1 LEFQQTHLYFYL
13 KQVKRMSGENQGFYL
28 PIIGVYSLFYVYSQC
43 HIVKFKGASGE
54 RSMKMEKNQTILIVD
69 DEIDFVEALKKTLE
83 KAAYIVVTAG
93 DREEAEKMV
102 RSHEPDAI
110 VLGTIMPRG
119 DAFLFHKWM
128 KQTLGFGNLPIMVIN
143 APPEK
148 QLLKGWRMDEGM
160 QMDAEDFLAKPV
172 EPTALIPRI
181 QALLDRATKKIRVLI
196 VDDHAVVRDGIR
208 SVLSL
213 QRDMQVIGEAVNGKE
228 ALDKTIEL
236 IPDVVV
242 MDIVMPVMN
251 GLDAAREICQ
261 KCKSAKVLMLTQYDE
276 EENVLASKKVG
287 AVGFIPKASASSR
300 LLTGIRSVARGDQ
313 SWIESLQPH
322 VRNQG

>member
-1 LEFQQTHLYFYL
+1 
-13 KQVKRMSGENQGFYL
+13 
-28 PIIGVYSLFYVYSQC
+28 
-43 HIVKFKGASGE
+43 
-54 RSMKMEKNQTILIVD
+54 MEKKDTILIVD
-69 DEIDFVEALKKTLE
+69 DEVEFVEALKRTLE
-83 KAAYIVVTAG
+83 NVGYIVVTAG
-93 DREEAEKMV
+93 DREQAEKMV
-102 RSHEPDAI
+102 RSLEPDAI

-172 EPTALIPRI
+172 ESVALVPRI
-181 QALLDRATKKIRVLI
+181 QALLDKATKKIRVLI

-208 SVLSL
+208 SVLTL
-213 QRDMQVIGEAVNGKE
+213 QRDMQVVGEAVNGKE
-228 ALDKTIEL
+228 ALDKTREL

-261 KCKSAKVLMLTQYDE
+261 KYKSAKVLMLTQYDD
-276 EENVLASKKVG
+276 EENVLASKKMG
-287 AVGFIPKASASSR
+287 AVGFIPKAAASSR

-322 VRNQG
+322 L

>member
-1 LEFQQTHLYFYL
+1 
-13 KQVKRMSGENQGFYL
+13 
-28 PIIGVYSLFYVYSQC
+28 
-43 HIVKFKGASGE
+43 
-54 RSMKMEKNQTILIVD
+54 MEKKQTILIVD
-69 DEIDFVEALKKTLE
+69 DEIDFVEALKKTME
-83 KAAYIVVTAG
+83 NEGYIVVTAYN
-93 DREEAEKMV
+93 REQAEKMV
-102 RSHEPDAI
+102 RSHEPDMI

-119 DAFLFHKWM
+119 DAFQFHKWM
-128 KQTLGFGNLPIMVIN
+128 KQTLGFGNLPLMVFN

-172 EPTALIPRI
+172 EPVALIPRI

-213 QRDMQVIGEAVNGKE
+213 QRDMQVVGEAVNGKE
-228 ALDKTIEL
+228 ALEKTMEL
-236 IPDVVV
+236 VPDVVV

-251 GLDAAREICQ
+251 GLEAAREICQ
-261 KCKSAKVLMLTQYDE
+261 RYKKSKVLMLTQYDD

-287 AVGFIPKASASSR
+287 AVGFIPKAAASSR

-313 SWIESLQPH
+313 SWIESLQP
-322 VRNQG
+322 RIPGQETA

>member
-1 LEFQQTHLYFYL
+1 VDF
-13 KQVKRMSGENQGFYL
+13 
-28 PIIGVYSLFYVYSQC
+28 I
-43 HIVKFKGASGE
+43 GASQE
-54 RSMKMEKNQTILIVD
+54 RRLKMEKRRTILIVD
-69 DEIDFVEALKKTLE
+69 DEIDFVEALKITLE
-83 KAAYIVVTAG
+83 NEDYIVVTAY
-93 DREEAEKMV
+93 DREQAEKML
-102 RSHEPDAI
+102 RSHEPDMI

-172 EPTALIPRI
+172 EPVALIPRI

-228 ALDKTIEL
+228 GLEKTREL
-236 IPDVVV
+236 MPDVVV

-261 KCKSAKVLMLTQYDE
+261 KCKPAKVLMLTQYDD

-287 AVGFIPKASASSR
+287 AVGFIPKAAASSR

-313 SWIESLQPH
+313 SWIESLQP
-322 VRNQG
+322 RNQEQG

>member
-1 LEFQQTHLYFYL
+1 
-13 KQVKRMSGENQGFYL
+13 
-28 PIIGVYSLFYVYSQC
+28 
-43 HIVKFKGASGE
+43 
-54 RSMKMEKNQTILIVD
+54 VD
-69 DEIDFVEALKKTLE
+69 DDTGFVEDMKKTLE
-83 KAAYIVVTAG
+83 KESYIVATA
-93 DREEAEKMV
+93 DNRERAELAV
-102 RSHEPDAI
+102 RDHEPDAI
-110 VLGTIMPRG
+110 ILGTIMPRG

-128 KQTLGFGNLPIMVIN
+128 KQTLGFSNLPIMVIN

-172 EPTALIPRI
+172 ETAALIPRI
-181 QALLDRATKKIRVLI
+181 QALLDRATKKIRILI

-228 ALDKTIEL
+228 ALEKTSAL
-236 IPDVVV
+236 LPDVLI

-251 GLDAAREICQ
+251 GLDAAREICR
-261 KCKSAKVLMLTQYDE
+261 KYKSAKVLMLTQYDD
-276 EENVLASKKVG
+276 EENVLASRQIG
-287 AVGFIPKASASSR
+287 AVGFIPKSAASSR

-313 SWIESLQPH
+313 SWIESLQPP
-322 VRNQG
+322 VQEER

>member
-1 LEFQQTHLYFYL
+1 MGKKH
-13 KQVKRMSGENQGFYL
+13 
-28 PIIGVYSLFYVYSQC
+28 
-43 HIVKFKGASGE
+43 
-54 RSMKMEKNQTILIVD
+54 TIMIVD
-69 DEIDFVEALKKTLE
+69 DEIDFVEALKQVLE
-83 KAAYIVVTAG
+83 KEAFTVVVAF
-93 DREEAEKMV
+93 DREQAENTL
-102 RSHEPDAI
+102 RSHEPDMI
-110 VLGTIMPRG
+110 ILGTITPRG
-119 DAFLFHKWM
+119 EAFLFHKWM
-128 KQTLGFGNLPIMVIN
+128 KQTLGFGNLPLMVIN

-172 EPTALIPRI
+172 EPVALIPRI
-181 QALLDRATKKIRVLI
+181 QALLDRSTKKIRVLI

-213 QRDMQVIGEAVNGKE
+213 QRDMQVIGEAINGRE
-228 ALDKTIEL
+228 ALEKTRSL
-236 IPDVVV
+236 LPDVVV

-261 KCKSAKVLMLTQYDE
+261 KCKPAKVLMLTQYDD
-276 EENVLASKKVG
+276 EENVLASRQVG
-287 AVGFIPKASASSR
+287 AVGFIPKAAASAR

-322 VRNQG
+322 SQV